1 MVRSPSC
8 SASLLDP
15 MEDDGIWM
23 SQDKGQAE
31 NCPSAVSD
39 ALFGAAVAA
48 GLKGRSVDVAG
59 GPTDRFYP
67 CPFTLTHLVV
77 EFTP

>member
-48 GLKGRSVDVAG
+48 GLKGRSVG
-59 GPTDRFYP
+59 RCWMSY
-67 CPFTLTHLVV
+67 
-77 EFTP
+77 